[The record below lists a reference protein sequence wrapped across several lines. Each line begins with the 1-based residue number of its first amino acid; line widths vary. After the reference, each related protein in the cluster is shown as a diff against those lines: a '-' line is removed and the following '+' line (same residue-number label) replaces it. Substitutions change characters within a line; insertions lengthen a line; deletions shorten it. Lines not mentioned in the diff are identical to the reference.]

1 MNEAFEVIKETVDAL
16 KEQLGENQFEF
27 RYSELVPNIE
37 VIDLNCEEEHEDLDK
52 IYMIACYTEDR
63 SFGLHFE
70 SSLAY
75 KSTFSREHYLFKVDL
90 DYNDIYE
97 NAEVSIKIDVDQM
110 IRLAKMADAIE
121 RHFMNSF
128 EGA

>member
-1 MNEAFEVIKETVDAL
+1 MDYQTFVQKLNAKELISKIEESLQSNLDIFIDVEEDTSITNRFNVKITIVTEKMDRFYNSEEV
-16 KEQLGENQFEF
+16 
-27 RYSELVPNIE
+27 
-37 VIDLNCEEEHEDLDK
+37 
-52 IYMIACYTEDR
+52 
-63 SFGLHFE
+63 
-70 SSLAY
+70 
-75 KSTFSREHYLFKVDL
+75 YLFKVDL

-121 RHFMNSF
+121 QYFMNSF